1 MNFKTSLLISNIL
14 DPLTKTKEDL
24 KELYVQLADMDCYD
38 AIETRIIHDEDVREV
53 FNNCRKKAGW
63 NVTLW
68 LTGEMS
74 RKGLSLSTL
83 DDDLLEKSL
92 VGVYELI
99 DLASLQNCNY
109 IGIASGPIEEIELH
123 DNQIQRFSKS
133 IKKIVDYIEF
143 KYYNMRIVIEPLD
156 QFAHKKNVIG
166 TLSST
171 SKLIEL
177 LKDCDWINDKRI
189 SICWDSAHVALN
201 EDDFVTSIRELYP
214 FISRVHFADVVLDKN
229 DEEYGDN
236 HREFDDKGII
246 NERTVTSVL
255 NEFMEQ
261 DLDNEDIYVA
271 CEVRTSSK
279 EKAWANER
287 KYYKF
292 LQKAI
297 LGVKR

>member
-14 DPLTKTKEDL
+14 NPLTKTKEDL
-24 KELYVQLADMDCYD
+24 KEMYLQLSDMDCYD
-38 AIETRIIHDEDVREV
+38 AIETRVIHDEDVREV
-53 FNNCRKKAGW
+53 FNHCQKKTGW

-83 DDDLLEKSL
+83 DDRLLEESIR
-92 VGVYELI
+92 VVYELI

-109 IGIASGPIEEIELH
+109 IGIASGPIEEIEL
-123 DNQIQRFSKS
+123 DEEQIRRFSES
-133 IKKIVDYIEF
+133 IKKIVEYIEF
-143 KYYNMRIVIEPLD
+143 KDYDIRIVAEPLD

-171 SKLIEL
+171 CKLIEL
-177 LKDCDWINDKRI
+177 LKDSDWINDKRI

-201 EDDFVTSIRELYP
+201 EDDFTTSIRELYP
-214 FISRVHFADVVLDKN
+214 FISRVHFADAILDKN

-246 NERTVTSVL
+246 NERMVTSVL
-255 NEFMEQ
+255 KEFMTQ

-279 EKAWANER
+279 EKAWSNER

-297 LGVKR
+297 LGVNR